1 MRKALQ
7 KQYKT
12 TFILCINQFLLLNI
26 FSFLF
31 LQTSLWGYLC
41 DNWKPSF
48 FTLLIFKWHTLS
60 SWATARWS
68 RQRAKN
74 QVLTNQNSR
83 NRWGQIERR
92 TICYLSTRFLCLFT
106 CLSLEFSV
114 SFYSCFILFR
124 SFCYS
129 HLLPTLLF
137 LLKHMT
143 CHVFTRK
150 ISNLNKNLSRNVPS
164 VCLNQRYSHAD
175 WKSTDEWSLTC
186 FKSILKISHSS
197 YL

>member
-48 FTLLIFKWHTLS
+48 FPLLIFKWHTLS

-83 NRWGQIERR
+83 NRWGQIVRR

-106 CLSLEFSV
+106 CLGLEFSV
-114 SFYSCFILFR
+114 AFYFMFRSVSKLLLCPPTADIIVSSEAHDMSCF
-124 SFCYS
+124 
-129 HLLPTLLF
+129 HTQ
-137 LLKHMT
+137 
-143 CHVFTRK
+143 
-150 ISNLNKNLSRNVPS
+150 N
-164 VCLNQRYSHAD
+164 
-175 WKSTDEWSLTC
+175 
-186 FKSILKISHSS
+186 FKS
-197 YL
+197 